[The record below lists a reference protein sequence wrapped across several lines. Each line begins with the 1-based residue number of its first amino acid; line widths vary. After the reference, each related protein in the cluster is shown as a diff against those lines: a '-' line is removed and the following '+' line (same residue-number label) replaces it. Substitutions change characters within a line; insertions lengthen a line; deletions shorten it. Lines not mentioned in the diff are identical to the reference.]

1 MRKEWHWIGVIG
13 LLLTACTPTTET
25 PQQPPAQVYNG
36 PVKEISGV
44 EPRYEPFNPNNN
56 QDYKLNGQTYHIVK
70 NPQNFS
76 ETGLATSYN
85 AESSGGNT
93 TATGEPFDAQALA
106 AAHPTLP
113 LPSYVR
119 VTNLSNGRQLVVRV
133 NDRGPYTPGRII
145 DLTEAAAERLNI
157 SNYTQV
163 QVDFIQV
170 APDGSLSGPGT
181 IGTVVAKQSYALP
194 PRPSLGSGPDSA
206 PASMQPGAPVDD
218 TRVPSAA
225 GSGQNY
231 RPVPNPVSSEQNYRP
246 VPNPASSE
254 QNGSP
259 VPDENDNDSPVPD
272 NAAPMNNSGHGGG
285 LLGAPKPLP
294 PGVIESE
301 GEAAS
306 PSAARMPVSTPAH
319 GASAAIYQP
328 AQRQTAGAPAAA
340 AYAPKKAAAVTGLYV
355 VQVGA
360 LADKQRALS
369 WQKTLGQRFGV
380 PGKVTANGN
389 LYRVQLGPFNSRQQA
404 LSLQQRLTSE
414 AQQQSFITTAEQGL

>member
-1 MRKEWHWIGVIG
+1 MRKEWHWIGVVG

-25 PQQPPAQVYNG
+25 PQQQPPAQVYNG

-44 EPRYEPFNPNNN
+44 EPRYEPYNPSTN

-76 ETGLATSYN
+76 ETGLATTYN
-85 AESSGGNT
+85 AESNGGNT

-133 NDRGPYTPGRII
+133 NDRGPYTPGRVI
-145 DLTEAAAERLNI
+145 DLTEAAADRLNI

-170 APDGSLSGPGT
+170 APDGTLTGPGT

-194 PRPSLGSGPDSA
+194 PRPSLGSSTDSA
-206 PASMQPGAPVDD
+206 PGQMQSGAAPADD

-225 GSGQNY
+225 GNGQNY

-259 VPDENDNDSPVPD
+259 VPDQEDDSPVPA
-272 NAAPMNNSGHGGG
+272 NAAPMNGSANGGG

-294 PGVIESE
+294 PGVIESDGE
-301 GEAAS
+301 GAS
-306 PSAARMPVSTPAH
+306 PSAARMPVSEPQHSSA
-319 GASAAIYQP
+319 AAIYTP
-328 AQRQTAGAPAAA
+328 ARAASGSPAAA
-340 AYAPKKAAAVTGLYV
+340 TYSPKKAAAVTGLYV

-389 LYRVQLGPFNSRQQA
+389 LYRVQLGPFNNRQQA
-404 LSLQQRLTSE
+404 LALQQRLTSE
-414 AQQQSFITTAEQGL
+414 ARQQSFITTAEQGM